1 MIKKSMVSS
10 LVACLAVMLTVGCTL
25 SQQQGA
31 APSEQAASPSVAQT
45 GTILASPPVPE
56 KAAPIP
62 AEQPKQPEVP
72 VEHEL
77 TLMAVGDIMVHDQQ
91 LEAAWDPKTKTY
103 QFDKFFT
110 KIQPTLQQADLLIGN
125 LETTLSGSDQRFTGY
140 PMFNSPES
148 LATTLKKVGFSAL
161 TTANNHSLDR
171 HELGVLRT
179 IDQLDKVQMPHTGT
193 FRSAE
198 ARNEP
203 MILDKNGIKL
213 GVLAYTYGTNGIPI
227 PAGKPYLVN
236 LIDPQLIKKDIAR
249 ARELGADIVAV
260 ALHFG
265 VEYQRQPN
273 EAQRK
278 AADLCFAAGADLILG
293 SHPHVVQP
301 YEWKEIQ
308 NPDGSKRKGLVIYSL
323 GNFISAQRWDYKDVG
338 AILKVVVKKTE
349 PGSTVLAQ
357 AEVIPTYVVYQKV
370 AGKRSYTIYP
380 LQQTVQAYQAKTE
393 KGLPKE
399 TYQTM
404 EKLLQEMTV
413 HVSSMNAPKKAM

>member
-1 MIKKSMVSS
+1 MKKRSMVSS
-10 LVACLAVMLTVGCTL
+10 VIACLAVLLTVGCTIP
-25 SQQQGA
+25 QQSATPNVQTDE
-31 APSEQAASPSVAQT
+31 SKTENQA
-45 GTILASPPVPE
+45 GTVLASPPVPGN
-56 KAAPIP
+56 AAPAP
-62 AEQPKQPEVP
+62 VQPSEPVAP

-91 LEAAWDPKTKTY
+91 LEAAWDPKAKTY
-103 QFDKFFT
+103 RFDPFFA
-110 KIQPTLQQADLLIGN
+110 KIEPTLKQADLLLGN
-125 LETTLSGSDQRFTGY
+125 LETTMSGSDQRFTGY

-148 LATTLKKVGFSAL
+148 LATTLKNVGFSAV

-179 IDQLDKVQMPHTGT
+179 IDNLDKVKLPHTGT
-193 FRSAE
+193 FRTAE

-203 MILDKNGIKL
+203 LILEKNGIKL
-213 GVLAYTYGTNGIPI
+213 GVLAYTYGTNGIKI

-236 LIDPQLIKKDIAR
+236 LIDPQLIRKDVAR
-249 ARELGADIVAV
+249 ARELGADVVAV

-273 EAQRK
+273 DAQRK

-301 YEWKEIQ
+301 YEWREIH
-308 NPDGSKRKGLVIYSL
+308 NPDGSTRRGLVMYSL

-338 AILKVVVKKTE
+338 AILKVVLKKTD

-380 LQQTVQAYQAKTE
+380 LQETVLAYKAKKE

-404 EKLLQEMTV
+404 EKLLQEMTI
-413 HVSSMNAPKKAM
+413 HVSSMSSPKKAM